1 MKIVP
6 SYSALARIFA
16 FGTMLIFGAPVQAQT
31 DLLLS
36 WNDGPVAHP
45 RLCHPGRRWRRAP
58 PGRRT
63 WSFLETL

>member
-16 FGTMLIFGAPVQAQT
+16 FGTMLILGTSVEAQT
-31 DLLLS
+31 DPS
-36 WNDGPVAHP
+36 PSNGPTVQP
-45 RLCHPGRRWRRAP
+45 RLSQPGRRCRGAP

-63 WSFLETL
+63 WSFLE